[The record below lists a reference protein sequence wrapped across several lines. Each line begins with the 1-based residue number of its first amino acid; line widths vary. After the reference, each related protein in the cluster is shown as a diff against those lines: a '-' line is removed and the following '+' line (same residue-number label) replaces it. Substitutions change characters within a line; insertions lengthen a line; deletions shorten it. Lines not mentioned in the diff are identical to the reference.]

1 MPNFMAFVGRQCGQ
15 FIHGCYDGFVSGIDA
30 SRATQEQP
38 IPNSEQIPIHPSMV
52 GKSAIEEALRSN
64 NPNRVIDQINEVCVK
79 EGLSK
84 MGCVQAAYYCSK
96 AVLKGSS
103 ELIRGACMNLLV

>member
-1 MPNFMAFVGRQCGQ
+1 MPNFIAFIGRQCGQ
-15 FIHGCYDGFVSGIDA
+15 FAHGCYDGFTTGIDA
-30 SRATQEQP
+30 RRAAEEQP
-38 IPNSEQIPIHPSMV
+38 IPNSEQIPIHPSIE
-52 GKSAIEEALRSN
+52 GKAAIEEALRSN
-64 NPNRVIDQINEVCVK
+64 DPNKVIDQINEVCAK

-84 MGCVQAAYYCSK
+84 IGCVQAAYYCSK